1 MSLAGVILAA
11 GKGKRL
17 NSDISK
23 AGHHVGGEPMI
34 YHVLRVAEAVGASP
48 IVVVV
53 GHNGDQIEE
62 LLAGKPVTIVW
73 QDELL
78 GTGDAVRRALPVLA
92 REEGVGQVLVLAGDT
107 PLLRAS
113 TVERLVVS
121 HYERKPAATVLTC
134 EVENPTGYGR
144 VKRDHDGFV
153 EAIVEEVDATEEE
166 KAIREINAGVY
177 VFDVDLLKE
186 GLDHLD
192 NRNAQREYY
201 LPKVLEY
208 FIRKGLR
215 VDALRTDDP
224 SEVAGVNSRH
234 ELAAA
239 NKMFYKRRA
248 LEIMGLGVTI
258 IDPDTVYIEND
269 VVVGKDS
276 VIFPMTVLKQGTR
289 IGSRCV
295 IGPGVVLDRAEVADG
310 TEISFAVIRDSY
322 VGPEVKVGPYAH
334 VRPGCYIKRKARVG
348 TFVELKKTSLGE
360 GAKVPHLSYMGD
372 ATIGN
377 RANIGA
383 GSITCNYDGVNKHQT
398 IIGEEAFIGS
408 DTMFVAPV
416 TLGARAWTGAG
427 SVITE
432 DVPDESLAIARARQV
447 TKQGWVRRNRIS
459 A

>member
-1 MSLAGVILAA
+1 MSLACVILAA

-34 YHVLRVAEAVGASP
+34 YHVLRVAEAVGAAP

-78 GTGDAVRRALPVLA
+78 GTGDAVRRALPVLV
-92 REEGVGQVLVLAGDT
+92 REEGVSQVLVLAGDT

-192 NRNAQREYY
+192 NRNVQREYY

-224 SEVAGVNSRH
+224 TEVAGVNSRQ

-239 NKMFYKRRA
+239 NKMFYRRRA

-289 IGSRCV
+289 VGSRCV
-295 IGPGVVLDRAEVADG
+295 VGPGVVLDRAEVADG

-322 VGPEVKVGPYAH
+322 VGPEATVGPYAH
-334 VRPGCYIKRKARVG
+334 VRPGCYIKRKAKVG
-348 TFVELKKTSLGE
+348 TFVELKKTTVGE

-372 ATIGN
+372 ATIGD

-383 GSITCNYDGVNKHQT
+383 GSITCNYDGASKHQT

-432 DVPDESLAIARARQV
+432 DVPEESLAIARARQV
-447 TKQGWVRRNRIS
+447 TKQGWVRRKKMS